1 MQCLK
6 RGCGNSMN
14 IIRRCLNSIVKTVT
28 VDKDS
33 SRPNGCGLFDD
44 YKILFNFALV
54 NTKTYEGN

>member
-1 MQCLK
+1 
-6 RGCGNSMN
+6 MN

>member
-14 IIRRCLNSIVKTVT
+14 IISIVKTVT

>member
-14 IIRRCLNSIVKTVT
+14 IIRSCLNNIVKTVT
-28 VDKDS
+28 VDKKS
-33 SRPNGCGLFDD
+33 SRPNGCELFDD